1 MTTRSVKSI
10 ITPNHEHVGH
20 LVAYNF
26 SGKVAMEDFDPFLF
40 MAHHGPQEFG
50 KHNQGMPFAP
60 HPHRGFETVTFI
72 FQGDVMHGDSHGVN
86 SVIKEGGVQW
96 MTAGR
101 GIVHNENNSKEFREN
116 GGTLDIIQLW
126 INLPARLK
134 MTPARYQGLNKEDIP
149 VVEYDSGR
157 VRLQAI
163 SGIWNGKKG
172 PAESITDIDMSTIA
186 MDKGAKFET
195 EVDPSRTIL
204 LYILRGKV
212 KVNGKAAEGRALVM
226 FDNDGSQVAIEA
238 ESDAFMVFG
247 SGIPYHEPIVAYG
260 PFVMNTT
267 TEIMEAQRDYMAGKM
282 GVLTE

>member
-1 MTTRSVKSI
+1 MTNRTIKKI
-10 ITPNHEHVGH
+10 IAPNHEHVGH

-26 SGKVAMEDFDPFLF
+26 SGKVAMEEFDPFLF
-40 MAHHGPQEFG
+40 LAHHGPQEFG

-72 FQGDVMHGDSHGVN
+72 FQGDVMHGDSHGIN

-101 GIVHNENNSKEFREN
+101 GIVHNENNSREFREN

-126 INLPARLK
+126 INLPAQLK

-149 VVEYDSGR
+149 VVEYDNGK
-157 VRLQAI
+157 VKLQAI
-163 SGIWNGKKG
+163 AGTWNGTKG

-186 MDKGAKFET
+186 IEKSGKFET

-204 LYILRGKV
+204 LYILKGKV
-212 KVNGKAAEGRALVM
+212 KVNGKEAEGRALVL
-226 FDNDGSQVAIEA
+226 FGNEGSGITIEA

-247 SGIPYHEPIVAYG
+247 SGKPYHEPIAAYG
-260 PFVMNTT
+260 PFVMNNM